1 MSRQQSVLRNT
12 VGYMLNNIDNQTTDG
27 EEKSKP
33 EVIKLGLDL
42 HARQV
47 TECRQLDGS
56 TPKPAQQWD
65 PWKLLDKVEEWV
77 KAGIKVY
84 SCYEAGPCGYW
95 YHRELTKRGAVN
107 YVVAPQLLENQRTK
121 RQKTDRL
128 DARSLLG
135 NLESYLRGN
144 RDAMSIIAVPSP
156 SQEQQR
162 SVVRYREQLMRN
174 RRRAEARGRALA
186 LTQGILAPVGWWRPA
201 AWKQFKSQLPE
212 WMSFQLENRGWGRFH
227 NRRQVASYTGLCPGI
242 HNSNGRGREG
252 RINRCG
258 NTIVRY
264 SLIEMVWRL
273 IRWQP
278 DYPPIKKLRNA
289 LLSKRGKRRLIV
301 AAARRLAIDLWRL
314 ATGRAT
320 AQELGLQHCCPVI
333 RISIMDYALNDRD
346 LRVKKDVSDLKLD
359 PLFWGRVLRKND
371 FFASC
376 RSDPSAA
383 VQPVRGALSRPLQG
397 QSVFVLGSVFVH
409 GFCATDLSR
418 EPTRHRRLS

>member
-1 MSRQQSVLRNT
+1 
-12 VGYMLNNIDNQTTDG
+12 MLKSIDNQTIDG

-42 HARQV
+42 HAKQV

-65 PWKLLDKVEEWV
+65 PWKLLSKVEEWV
-77 KAGIKVY
+77 KAGSKIY

-95 YHRELTKRGAVN
+95 YHRELTKCGAIN
-107 YVVAPQLLENQRTK
+107 YVVAPRPLQNQRSTH
-121 RQKTDRL
+121 QKTDRL
-128 DARSLLG
+128 DARALLE

-144 RDAMSIIAVPSP
+144 RDAMSIVAVPSP
-156 SQEQQR
+156 EQEQQR
-162 SVVRYREQLMRN
+162 SVVRYREQLVRN
-174 RRRAEARGRALA
+174 RRRAEARGRTLA

-201 AWKQFKSQLPE
+201 TWKQFKTQLPG
-212 WMSFQLENRGWGRFH
+212 WMGSQLENWQEEALALNAKERKVRQELEQMVTEILPVGVGALTWITLQLEIRGWGRFH

-264 SLIEMVWRL
+264 TLIGMVWRL

-278 DYPPIKKLRNA
+278 GYPPIKKLRNA

-320 AQELGLQHCCPVI
+320 AQKLGLQ
-333 RISIMDYALNDRD
+333 
-346 LRVKKDVSDLKLD
+346 
-359 PLFWGRVLRKND
+359 
-371 FFASC
+371 
-376 RSDPSAA
+376 
-383 VQPVRGALSRPLQG
+383 LSNPTTQNRPLKYWNKHRFGNGACTSSQ
-397 QSVFVLGSVFVH
+397 LG
-409 GFCATDLSR
+409 AKIAR
-418 EPTRHRRLS
+418 